1 MKHILTILLFFPL
14 MAFAQTDPAGF
25 SISGKLTGIAEGT
38 EIKLIQNGESIEMA
52 KAKVLNGSF
61 LLKGSVNEPVLCF
74 LIVGKNSPIELYV
87 ENSKITVSN
96 DKAHA
101 GKYLIKGSASH
112 GDFIN
117 FIDRFL
123 PLFQQLN
130 SLANTINSM
139 RPGPERDGLMNT
151 YNGTKER
158 IQIAIDKYVKD
169 KPNSMVTPFVLNVT
183 SQFYDDPLLLEK
195 RLNQLDVS
203 VRNSEIGKELAQLIA
218 IQKIGAI
225 GTQSIDFTQPDTIGK
240 PVSLSSF
247 LGKYVLVDFWASWC
261 GPCRNENPN
270 LVESFNKFKDK
281 NFTVLGVSL
290 DRPGQKDK
298 WIEAIHHDSLSWS
311 HVSDLKFWDN
321 GAAKVYNISQ
331 IPQNLL
337 IDPTGKIVGKNLRGL
352 DLQTKLCE
360 LLGGCN

>member
-112 GDFIN
+112 RDFIN

-183 SQFYDDPLLLEK
+183 SQFYDDPLLLE
-195 RLNQLDVS
+195 
-203 VRNSEIGKELAQLIA
+203 
-218 IQKIGAI
+218 
-225 GTQSIDFTQPDTIGK
+225 
-240 PVSLSSF
+240 
-247 LGKYVLVDFWASWC
+247 
-261 GPCRNENPN
+261 
-270 LVESFNKFKDK
+270 
-281 NFTVLGVSL
+281 
-290 DRPGQKDK
+290 
-298 WIEAIHHDSLSWS
+298 
-311 HVSDLKFWDN
+311 
-321 GAAKVYNISQ
+321 
-331 IPQNLL
+331 
-337 IDPTGKIVGKNLRGL
+337 
-352 DLQTKLCE
+352 
-360 LLGGCN
+360 